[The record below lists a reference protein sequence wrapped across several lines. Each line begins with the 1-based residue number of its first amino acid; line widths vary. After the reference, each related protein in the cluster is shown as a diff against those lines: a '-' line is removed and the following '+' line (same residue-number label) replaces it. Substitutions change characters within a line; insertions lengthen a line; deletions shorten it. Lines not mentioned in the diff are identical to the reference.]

1 MRQVTPLLLALVIT
15 SLWGCPA
22 KTKPPDKPTEAC
34 ATDNDCVLTARRLNH
49 CCVGCAIPY
58 AVARSVGCAIPYAV
72 ARSRAAAIERW
83 HRRHCKPG
91 TFTCP
96 KVDCSQPKA
105 KQTAKCKQRRC
116 VTEVTLGQPRIK
128 PMR

>member
-1 MRQVTPLLLALVIT
+1 MLGSSMRQVNPLLLALVIT

-58 AVARSVGCAIPYAV
+58 AVARS
-72 ARSRAAAIERW
+72 RAAAIERW

-96 KVDCSQPKA
+96 KVDCNQPQT

-116 VTEVTLGQPRIK
+116 VTEVTLGK
-128 PMR
+128 PGSEPNH